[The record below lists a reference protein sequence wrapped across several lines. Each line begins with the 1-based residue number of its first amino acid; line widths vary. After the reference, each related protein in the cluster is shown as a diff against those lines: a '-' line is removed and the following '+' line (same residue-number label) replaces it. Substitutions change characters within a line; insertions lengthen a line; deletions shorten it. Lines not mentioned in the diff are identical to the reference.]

1 MYDPTVARLTYRA
14 LLGRRRALIL
24 GALPLLLI
32 AISVVVRGLAGADD
46 QTASDLL
53 GGLALATM
61 VPIIGVIAGTGAI
74 GPEIDDGSVV
84 YLLSKPIK
92 RPTIIFTKLIVAI
105 AVTMVFSA
113 VPTLIAGFILNGNG
127 QQIAVAYTV
136 AALVASIAYAAL
148 FLLLGTV
155 SRHAVVFGLVYALVW
170 EALFGSLV
178 PGARTLSVQ
187 QWSLAVA
194 QKVVRRRPGDLG
206 REPDHVDGAAGG
218 RHGPGHLVRRSEAA
232 LADTRRRGV
241 TCPGLDG
248 GLTPV
253 RAHWADGDVGAPH
266 GSWTAGRRRGWRAR
280 GLSTRTAGGPVPG
293 PGRGRDT
300 APGTMPGRTSS
311 WTRTS
316 YAPPEPPSRPP
327 VPGCS
332 PRAGAARSRS
342 PSPGAPTSRPRA
354 GSSARPAAAGG
365 AGASRRLSDAD
376 LIGGVQFVRRQSG

>member
-24 GALPLLLI
+24 GALPMLLI
-32 AISVVVRGLAGADD
+32 VIAVIVRALAGADD
-46 QTASDLL
+46 QTAVDLL

-92 RPTIIFTKLIVAI
+92 RPTIISTKLIVAI

-113 VPTLIAGFILNGNG
+113 LPTLVAGFILNGNG

-136 AALVASIAYAAL
+136 AALVASIAYAAV

-194 QKVVRRRPGDLG
+194 HEVTGGDL
-206 REPDHVDGAAGG
+206 
-218 RHGPGHLVRRSEAA
+218 
-232 LADTRRRGV
+232 V
-241 TCPGLDG
+241 TSDV
-248 GLTPV
+248 GLTTGV
-253 RAHWADGDVGAPH
+253 IFLVAVTGLATWY
-266 GSWTAGRRRGWRAR
+266 AGQK
-280 GLSTRTAGGPVPG
+280 LRTLTLAG
-293 PGRGRDT
+293 
-300 APGTMPGRTSS
+300 
-311 WTRTS
+311 
-316 YAPPEPPSRPP
+316 EE
-327 VPGCS
+327 
-332 PRAGAARSRS
+332 
-342 PSPGAPTSRPRA
+342 
-354 GSSARPAAAGG
+354 
-365 AGASRRLSDAD
+365 
-376 LIGGVQFVRRQSG
+376 